1 MSKTTKIIAA
11 LGVVAGLGVAALPA
25 FTYATS
31 TTGDVQVVVE
41 VDSAIAM
48 TIAGNNDSGSHKP
61 ASYTEVTA
69 VGGEDPSNLGW
80 YERKG
85 DAGSYTFTAS
95 AKTNATAGEKY
106 YTKAADLT
114 YAQVDN
120 AAPTSPVS
128 VAGNTLDGHPI
139 PATLVPGTSSSY
151 ASLLPNSTVAGGE
164 FKSTITVFTNNA
176 AGYSLTVKDGDANTA
191 LTSSNGST
199 IAAGTNI
206 AAGTSAWAY
215 RVASVNGSADGT
227 TRPGTAIQNPAWVAV
242 NPSTGEDAEITHLD
256 TKTSGGDQT
265 VVEYGV
271 STSGDQATGIYGDVI
286 VYTATTK

>member
-11 LGVVAGLGVAALPA
+11 LGVVASLGVAALPA

-48 TIAGNNDSGSHKP
+48 TIEGNNDSGSHKP
-61 ASYTEVTA
+61 ESYTVVAEPDS
-69 VGGEDPSNLGW
+69 GSMGSY
-80 YERKG
+80 YERSG
-85 DAGSYTFTAS
+85 AEGSYAYTLTEDSTPAS
-95 AKTNATAGEKY
+95 GKTY
-106 YTKAADLT
+106 YTKDADLS
-114 YAQVDN
+114 YAKVDN

-128 VAGNTLDGHPI
+128 VAGKTLDGHSI

-176 AGYSLTVKDGDANTA
+176 TGYSLTVKDKDANTA

-215 RVASVNGSADGT
+215 RVASINGSADGT
-227 TRPGTAIQNPAWVAV
+227 TRPGTAIQDPVWVAV
-242 NPSTGEDAEITHLD
+242 NPSTGQDAEITRLD